1 MVFLC
6 LSQRVL
12 CLRQFFL
19 GLSGTLTT
27 SSSLSTT
34 PLGCKW
40 RRKCIRCVSIL
51 LQCVCVCVCFWLVGC
66 HFSCI
71 GVRLRNIEASRH
83 SARNW
88 KSISLKVRRGN
99 ERAENKWKKEVRQ
112 RMKRR
117 QGGGNT
123 GDQKIIVWGGGVW
136 RKAGNGEWRR
146 YYFKRWSVRQWRR
159 WRRWGEDKATV
170 SLPP

>member
-1 MVFLC
+1 MKNCISVSVTKSFV
-6 LSQRVL
+6 SQAV
-12 CLRQFFL
+12 FL

-40 RRKCIRCVSIL
+40 RRKCIRSVSIL
-51 LQCVCVCVCFWLVGC
+51 LQCVCVCVCGCFWLVGC

-123 GDQKIIVWGGGVW
+123 GDQKIIVWCGGGYGG
-136 RKAGNGEWRR
+136 RLEMENEGDIILKGGA
-146 YYFKRWSVRQWRR
+146 
-159 WRRWGEDKATV
+159 
-170 SLPP
+170 